1 MCIGI
6 EFSDEIGGG
15 AGGDIAIVH
24 EKCLTPR
31 RNGCGGHQISTKY
44 EQVPDKQYD
53 IDRNMDLTKINETS
67 TLAGLKPAVKLR
79 ELPSNGPHLI
89 LGAKITKG
97 KFWESVLLELEKN
110 VVFLP
115 GRVTEGFKIQIDK
128 FEAAKYTVTFTG
140 LEEGNF
146 HPATKFLIKEV

>member
-1 MCIGI
+1 MAVYGRLQVRVIGATA
-6 EFSDEIGGG
+6 F
-15 AGGDIAIVH
+15 A
-24 EKCLTPR
+24 C
-31 RNGCGGHQISTKY
+31 GC
-44 EQVPDKQYD
+44 VADK
-53 IDRNMDLTKINETS
+53 NMDLTKINETS

-79 ELPSNGPHLI
+79 EPPINVPHLI

-97 KFWESVLLELEKN
+97 RFGESVLLELEKN
-110 VVFLP
+110 VVFLS
-115 GRVTEGFKIQIDK
+115 GRVTESFKTQIDK